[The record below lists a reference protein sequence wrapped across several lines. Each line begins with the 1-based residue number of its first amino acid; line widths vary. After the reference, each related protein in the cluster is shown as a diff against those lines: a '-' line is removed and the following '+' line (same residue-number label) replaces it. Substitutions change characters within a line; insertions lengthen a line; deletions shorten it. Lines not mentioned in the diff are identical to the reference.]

1 MDRIDALRTFVRVVE
16 AGSFSQAAED
26 LGIGQAAVSKRI
38 AMLEREFRT
47 RLFARTTRRLHLTP
61 EADRIHRLAKEIVST
76 YDSVGMQPAGEPVK
90 PTGTLQISVP
100 TSFGRRYF
108 SELFIEYMR
117 RYPSVQLNV
126 GFSENYVDLVESGY
140 ELALRIGVLPS
151 SSLIAR
157 RVGTIRR
164 YLVATPSF
172 LSRHALP
179 SLPHQLSELPCIA
192 YARSPGKVQWTLESD
207 MGRNQVDIS
216 PSLLCD
222 DADAMTE
229 ATLHHLGIAVLPGWC
244 AVPHLQTG
252 RLAHVLPDFAI
263 PSLPLNIVYPN
274 ANWMSNRARMFCD
287 LVIEH
292 ADLMAADIW
301 PERR

>member
-1 MDRIDALRTFVRVVE
+1 MDRIEALRTFVRVVE

-38 AMLEREFRT
+38 SMLEREFKT
-47 RLFARTTRRLHLTP
+47 RLFARTTRRLQLTQ
-61 EADRIHRLAKEIVST
+61 EAGHIHRLAKEIVAA
-76 YDSVGMQPAGEPVK
+76 YDSVGIQSSGEPAR
-90 PTGTLQISVP
+90 PTGVLQISVP

-126 GFSENYVDLVESGY
+126 GFSENYVDLIESGF

-164 YLVATPSF
+164 YLVATPTF
-172 LSRHALP
+172 LSRHTTP
-179 SLPHQLSELPCIA
+179 SLPYQLSELPCIA

-207 MGRNQVDIS
+207 MGRNQVDIR
-216 PSLLCD
+216 PTLLCD

-229 ATLHHLGIAVLPGWC
+229 AALHHLGIAVLPGWC
-244 AVPHLQTG
+244 AVPHLQSG
-252 RLAHVLPDFAI
+252 RLAHVLPEFAV

-274 ANWMSNRARMFCD
+274 ANWMSNRARLFCD

-292 ADLMAADIW
+292 ADLLAADVW
-301 PERR
+301 PDQR

>member
-1 MDRIDALRTFVRVVE
+1 MDRIEALRTFVRVVE
-16 AGSFSQAAED
+16 AGSFSQAGED
-26 LGIGQAAVSKRI
+26 LGLGQAAVSKRI
-38 AMLEREFRT
+38 SMLEQEFGT
-47 RLFARTTRRLHLTP
+47 RLFARTTRRLHLTQ
-61 EADRIHRLAKEIVST
+61 EGERVHLLAREIVT
-76 YDSVGMQPAGEPVK
+76 LYDGVGVQRAGEPAR
-90 PTGTLQISVP
+90 PTGVLQISVP

-117 RYPSVQLNV
+117 RYPEVQLNV
-126 GFSENYVDLVESGY
+126 GFSENYVDLIESGH

-172 LSRHALP
+172 LARHAPL
-179 SLPHQLSELPCIA
+179 SLPYQLAELPCIA
-192 YARSPGKVQWTLESD
+192 YARSPGKVEWTLESD
-207 MGRNQVDIS
+207 MGRNQVGIR
-216 PSLLCD
+216 PTLLCD

-229 ATLHHLGIAVLPGWC
+229 AALHHLGVAVLPGWC
-244 AVPHLQTG
+244 AVPHLANG

-263 PSLPLNIVYPN
+263 PSLPLSIVYPN
-274 ANWMSNRARMFCD
+274 ANWMSNRARLFCD

-292 ADLMAADIW
+292 ADLLADDVW
-301 PERR
+301 PLPR